1 MNEQRKQILDMLAA
15 GKITAAEASD
25 LLDALEGQ
33 EKPKTPE
40 LKDKRGRKK
49 SLRIDVNAN
58 DGSDSAK
65 VKVNV
70 PLSLIKVINPILK
83 SGLVPDKARQELEDK
98 GVDIDKLTE
107 IIDGITDELAETD
120 EDIVTVDAGED
131 NEGAKV
137 RIYVD

>member
-15 GKITAAEASD
+15 GKITAEEASD

-83 SGLVPDKARQELEDK
+83 SGLVSDKARQKLEDK